1 MINYVKEHKI
11 ETILVFVLTIFAF
24 IWRFIALQNFGDL
37 WVDELYSKYFA
48 SQGNAF
54 DIAKALFKEDFHV
67 PFYFVILHYWSK
79 IFGEA
84 DITLRLL
91 GLLITTLTIPVSYY
105 VVKDLFDDFSGCMVA
120 GFLAISEFN
129 IHYSVELRFYGISIL
144 FALLST
150 CFFVKLFN
158 NFTKLNIFSYAIFS
172 LLLLYTYNFSF
183 MYVFCQFLV
192 GLIYFKKNKKE
203 VLKFVGVYVAIGILY
218 LPVIFM
224 ILHNVLTYNT
234 SILQFTRDIFA
245 FDISCLF
252 TIVMTIYT
260 NCFEQFMTNEI
271 VRNYQYIANLLTLKG
286 FLFYLC
292 PMLIGIYG
300 FVLALK
306 LKQEKVYLFI
316 TPAILLLL
324 IQIVLV
330 FNHTLALALRY
341 TIISTTLILI
351 ISIVGLI
358 SQIKPQGQGQKNE
371 ILICLCC
378 LWFILNLLFLFNTTG
393 KYSVMKRHIV
403 YPKNLAQTVQN
414 LEIKHDDY
422 VFIPRFGKLIS
433 SYAPQGKHIDIDTYD
448 ALFLGN
454 RPQDIE
460 FIFGKELSSKLNR
473 KMAKTY
479 LYKYLAYDKPLIYLH
494 EGLKNNYFSKMHKG
508 QRFIII
514 TDETL
519 VNLKKN
525 QAWFKSDINV
535 YARSAIYYVLSS
547 KILNDS
553 IEFAKQD
560 LTYKKHLQP
569 SEMFDIY
576 VFEKE

>member
-1 MINYVKEHKI
+1 
-11 ETILVFVLTIFAF
+11 
-24 IWRFIALQNFGDL
+24 
-37 WVDELYSKYFA
+37 
-48 SQGNAF
+48 
-54 DIAKALFKEDFHV
+54 
-67 PFYFVILHYWSK
+67 
-79 IFGEA
+79 
-84 DITLRLL
+84 
-91 GLLITTLTIPVSYY
+91 
-105 VVKDLFDDFSGCMVA
+105 
-120 GFLAISEFN
+120 
-129 IHYSVELRFYGISIL
+129 
-144 FALLST
+144 
-150 CFFVKLFN
+150 
-158 NFTKLNIFSYAIFS
+158 
-172 LLLLYTYNFSF
+172 

-403 YPKNLAQTVQN
+403 YSKNLAQTVQN
-414 LEIKHDDY
+414 LEIKPDDY

>member
-158 NFTKLNIFSYAIFS
+158 KFTKLNIFSYAIFS

-403 YPKNLAQTVQN
+403 YSKNLAQTVQN
-414 LEIKHDDY
+414 LEIKPDDY

>member
-24 IWRFIALQNFGDL
+24 ILRFIALQNFGDL

-158 NFTKLNIFSYAIFS
+158 KFTKLNIFSYAIFS

-260 NCFEQFMTNEI
+260 NCFEQFMTNKI

-403 YPKNLAQTVQN
+403 YSKNLAQTVQN
-414 LEIKHDDY
+414 LEIKPDDY

>member
-158 NFTKLNIFSYAIFS
+158 KFTKLNIFSYAIFS

-403 YPKNLAQTVQN
+403 YSKNLAQTVQN
-414 LEIKHDDY
+414 LEIKPDDY
-422 VFIPRFGKLIS
+422 VFIPRFGKLIF

>member
-37 WVDELYSKYFA
+37 WADELYSKYFA

-316 TPAILLLL
+316 TPAIL
-324 IQIVLV
+324 
-330 FNHTLALALRY
+330 
-341 TIISTTLILI
+341 
-351 ISIVGLI
+351 
-358 SQIKPQGQGQKNE
+358 
-371 ILICLCC
+371 
-378 LWFILNLLFLFNTTG
+378 
-393 KYSVMKRHIV
+393 
-403 YPKNLAQTVQN
+403 
-414 LEIKHDDY
+414 
-422 VFIPRFGKLIS
+422 
-433 SYAPQGKHIDIDTYD
+433 
-448 ALFLGN
+448 
-454 RPQDIE
+454 
-460 FIFGKELSSKLNR
+460 
-473 KMAKTY
+473 
-479 LYKYLAYDKPLIYLH
+479 
-494 EGLKNNYFSKMHKG
+494 
-508 QRFIII
+508 
-514 TDETL
+514 
-519 VNLKKN
+519 
-525 QAWFKSDINV
+525 FK
-535 YARSAIYYVLSS
+535 
-547 KILNDS
+547 
-553 IEFAKQD
+553 
-560 LTYKKHLQP
+560 
-569 SEMFDIY
+569 
-576 VFEKE
+576 

>member
-11 ETILVFVLTIFAF
+11 EAILLFAITVFALNLRI
-24 IWRFIALQNFGDL
+24 IALLNFGDL

-48 SQGNAF
+48 SQGNVF
-54 DIAKALFKEDFHV
+54 DITKALFKEDFHV
-67 PFYFVILHYWSK
+67 PFYFVIVHYWSK
-79 IFGEA
+79 IFGDA
-84 DITLRLL
+84 DMTLRLM

-150 CFFVKLFN
+150 YFFVKLSDK
-158 NFTKLNIFSYAIFS
+158 FTKTNIFAYAVFS

-192 GLIYFKKNKKE
+192 GLIYFIKNKKE
-203 VLKFVGVYVAIGILY
+203 VLKFVGVYVVIGILY

-271 VRNYQYIANLLTLKG
+271 VRNYQYIANLLTLNG

-292 PMLIGIYG
+292 PMVIGIYG
-300 FVLALK
+300 FISALK
-306 LKQEKVYLFI
+306 LKQEKVYLFV

-358 SQIKPQGQGQKNE
+358 SQIKPQGQSQKNE

-378 LWFILNLLFLFNTTG
+378 LWFILNLLFSFNTTA
-393 KYSVMKRHIV
+393 KYSVMKRNIV
-403 YPKNLAQTVQN
+403 YSQNLAQTVQN
-414 LEIKHDDY
+414 LEIKPDDY
-422 VFIPRFGKLIS
+422 VYIPRFGKLIS

-494 EGLKNNYFSKMHKG
+494 EGLKNNYFSKMHNG